1 MLALHLE
8 VHSLV
13 TPASPRPYRAPR
25 HGGLDSDGEEEP
37 DVMDHH
43 TLVMIERLVREGR
56 SDWEIDRIVR
66 RAVRQ
71 DRRPRAR
78 RLPRLRRGEPRR

>member
-1 MLALHLE
+1 
-8 VHSLV
+8 
-13 TPASPRPYRAPR
+13 
-25 HGGLDSDGEEEP
+25 
-37 DVMDHH
+37 MDHH